1 MRMARVVE
9 TCRLDD
15 GVVVKRLAHYKCQA
29 CGARFFDDQAVHAIR
44 AKRARKGA
52 LREILANVPDRP
64 PVEGDEL

>member
-15 GVVVKRLAHYKCQA
+15 GVEAKRLA